1 MKRILIFGNSGSG
14 KSTLAKAYCAKY
26 ALAHLDLDSLAWEPA
41 NPPKRRSLSESERE
55 IREFLDSNNEWVIEG
70 CYSDLLALVANAANE
85 AVFLNPG
92 VEQCILNCRSRPW
105 ESHKYASQ
113 QEQDENLQMLIE
125 WVKQYP
131 ERSDEFSLKSHRKLY
146 EGFQGKK
153 VEHRSNVEIR

>member
-26 ALAHLDLDSLAWEPA
+26 ALAHLDLDSLAWEPDS
-41 NPPKRRSLSESERE
+41 PPKRRSLSESEWE

-70 CYSDLLALVANAANE
+70 CYSDLLALVANDANE

-92 VEQCILNCRSRPW
+92 VEQCILNCWSRPW

-131 ERSDEFSLKSHRKLY
+131 ERSDEFSLKSHRELY